1 MEAVKDDTFEL
12 TVVRVAGGGNTD
24 DGKYFYS
31 FSPSIVM
38 ASTAG
43 YLHFVLSKDSSRG
56 IRIHAVVDSGNSGQL
71 QPARIHKGGKSAK
84 VYDTMSAP
92 ALINV
97 AVVVTDD
104 LENEPRYI
112 VCDPQVINVPD

>member
-1 MEAVKDDTFEL
+1 MYAELKDTFTL
-12 TVVRVAGGGNTD
+12 TVMRVGSGGNTG

-31 FSPSIVM
+31 FSPDSVLARKPGDIN
-38 ASTAG
+38 
-43 YLHFVLSKDSSRG
+43 FVLSGNTSSG
-56 IRIHAVVDSGNSGQL
+56 IRIFAVVDNSGGEL
-71 QPARIHKGGKSAK
+71 GPYEILKEGFAARVFDSM
-84 VYDTMSAP
+84 TRP

-104 LENEPRYI
+104 EADERKYI

>member
-1 MEAVKDDTFEL
+1 MYAVATDTFEL
-12 TVVRVAGGGNTD
+12 TVLRVGKGGNTD

-31 FSPSIVM
+31 FSPE
-38 ASTAG
+38 
-43 YLHFVLSKDSSRG
+43 VLLARKPGDIHVILTPKSSPG
-56 IRIHAVVDSGNSGQL
+56 IKIFTVVDNAGGEMK
-71 QPARIHKGGKSAK
+71 PAHVVPDGKSAT
-84 VYDTMSAP
+84 VYDTMTKP

-104 LENEPRYI
+104 EADEPKYI

>member
-1 MEAVKDDTFEL
+1 MYAVPKDTFDL
-12 TVVRVAGGGNTD
+12 TVLRVGSGGNTD

-31 FSPSIVM
+31 FSPNIVM
-38 ASTAG
+38 ARKPG
-43 YLHFVLSKDSSRG
+43 HIKFVLTPKSSSG
-56 IRIHAVVDSGNSGQL
+56 IRIFTVVDNAGGQL
-71 QPARIHKGGKSAK
+71 GPAEILDDGKLAK
-84 VYDTMSAP
+84 VFDAMEQP

-104 LENEPRYI
+104 EADEVKYI

>member
-1 MEAVKDDTFEL
+1 MYAVPTDTFDL
-12 TVVRVAGGGNTD
+12 TVLRVGKGGNTD

-31 FSPSIVM
+31 FSPDILL
-38 ASTAG
+38 TRKAG
-43 YLHFVLSKDSSRG
+43 HITFNLTPKSSSG
-56 IRIHAVVDSGNSGQL
+56 IRIFTVVDNGGGEMG
-71 QPARIHKGGKSAK
+71 PAEVAPDGLVAK
-84 VYDTMSAP
+84 LYDTMTKS

-104 LENEPRYI
+104 EADERKYI